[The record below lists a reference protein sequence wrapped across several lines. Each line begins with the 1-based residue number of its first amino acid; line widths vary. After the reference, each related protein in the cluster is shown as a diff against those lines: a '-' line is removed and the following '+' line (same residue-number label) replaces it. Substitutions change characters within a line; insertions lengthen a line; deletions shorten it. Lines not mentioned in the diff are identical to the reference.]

1 MNTIDCKVRRSGTE
15 RVFGFAVRALARVGE
30 RAVGAVRTHRL
41 GSQAGLSVVELVA
54 GLTLVSIIAGT
65 AVPTISRWYGQ
76 NELLRGADAVK
87 MDVSRARMKAVSMNR
102 YTRIRILSSKTA
114 YALETS
120 TDGNTWIGTTT
131 INLPPGVTINT
142 TTAEACGVPSPV
154 CAPRPPRSRRNP
166 AACGPDRQDL
176 DAHPRDTGSIQG
188 AGRRKCTV
196 RPLLG
201 KTAT

>member
-120 TDGNTWIGTTT
+120 TDGSTWIGTTT

-142 TTAEACGVPSPV
+142 TTAEV
-154 CAPRPPRSRRNP
+154 RFDRRGFTARNDSITI
-166 AACGPDRQDL
+166 ANAQNKML
-176 DAHPRDTGSIQG
+176 TVVTSATG
-188 AGRRKCTV
+188 RV
-196 RPLLG
+196 RVQ
-201 KTAT
+201 

>member
-15 RVFGFAVRALARVGE
+15 RVFGFAVRALARAGE

-54 GLTLVSIIAGT
+54 GLTLVSLIAGT

-142 TTAEACGVPSPV
+142 TTAEV
-154 CAPRPPRSRRNP
+154 RFDRRGFTARNDSITI
-166 AACGPDRQDL
+166 ANAQNKTL
-176 DAHPRDTGSIQG
+176 TVVTSATG
-188 AGRRKCTV
+188 RV
-196 RPLLG
+196 RVQ
-201 KTAT
+201 